1 MPFKC
6 ARGAWAKNE
15 EPSID
20 EVLVEPVVQA
30 MMARDGVGEAEVRR
44 LLTQWSERA
53 ASEQAELGGVVASLR
68 HDGLSRRSGLS

>member
-44 LLTQWSERA
+44 LLTQWSERGA
-53 ASEQAELGGVVASLR
+53 REQAELGAVVASLR
-68 HDGLSRRSGLS
+68 HNGLSRRSGLS